1 MTPDASESTS
11 SGMLGAPAGST
22 EQVDQAVQQLLY
34 EAFPIPK
41 FSDMAYLRWLYFD
54 NPLGPAFQ
62 VTRRE
67 GGRVLAHI
75 GGHRQRYHRRGQEL
89 PAVETVNLAV
99 APDARGRGLMVDV
112 NRACLQAA
120 FDACGDGILVTAPN
134 VSSTHGYMKSLGC
147 HLLGP
152 LPVRVLPPLW
162 PARASVQSVAV
173 NPDYLASRAFDDV
186 FASLDYSPAEGFSQ
200 RWSADQLRFRLANP
214 HARYA
219 VHIGQRVVLIST
231 SERRAGVPVCV
242 ILKSF
247 VRGASAVLSGNAVA
261 AAACRFYR
269 APAAI
274 YAGYS
279 DLVRFAGVRLPERLK
294 PSPLNLCVRS
304 FRPGAID
311 ETKFV
316 MQRFELLDLDAF

>member
-11 SGMLGAPAGST
+11 GMPGSAAASSG
-22 EQVDQAVQQLLY
+22 QVDEAIRELLHDTF
-34 EAFPIPK
+34 AIPK
-41 FSDMAYLRWLYFD
+41 FSDSAYLRWLYFA

-99 APDARGRGLMVDV
+99 AADARGRGLMVSV

-134 VSSTHGYMKSLGC
+134 ASSTHGYVKSLGC

-162 PARASVQSVAV
+162 LARASVHSVAV
-173 NPDYLASRAFDDV
+173 NPEYLASRAFDDL

-200 RWSADQLRFRLANP
+200 RWSAEQLRFRLANP
-214 HARYA
+214 QARYA

-247 VRGASAVLSGNAVA
+247 VRGAGAALSGNAVA